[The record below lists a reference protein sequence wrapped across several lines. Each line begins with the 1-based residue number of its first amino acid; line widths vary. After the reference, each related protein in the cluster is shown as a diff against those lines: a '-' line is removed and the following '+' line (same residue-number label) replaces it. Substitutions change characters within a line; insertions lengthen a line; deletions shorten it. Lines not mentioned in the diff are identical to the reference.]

1 MRGQSWSKCP
11 KQRERNAIPSEA
23 QTTIVVAL
31 EAFLRSEGEFIPT
44 VERALLTG
52 GDVDTFA
59 AIAGTLSGLY
69 HGTSGLPQHLVETLV
84 ERTQIESL
92 SRALYEKTG
101 GAL

>member
-1 MRGQSWSKCP
+1 MLYWAA
-11 KQRERNAIPSEA
+11 REKAIPSEA
-23 QTTIVVAL
+23 QATIVVAL

-69 HGTSGLPQHLVETLV
+69 HGTAGLPQHLVETLV
-84 ERTQIESL
+84 ERTEIESL
-92 SRALYEKTG
+92 SRELYEKTG